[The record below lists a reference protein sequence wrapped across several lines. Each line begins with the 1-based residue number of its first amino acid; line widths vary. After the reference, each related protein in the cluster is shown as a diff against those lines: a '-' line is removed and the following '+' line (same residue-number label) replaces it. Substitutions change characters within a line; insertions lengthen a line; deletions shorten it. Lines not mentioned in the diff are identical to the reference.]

1 MVSFKRRVTA
11 AFSSL
16 FIVLIGLRYYTL
28 AWKLLLSYY
37 LLPWSDDD
45 AYERDADDHT
55 DERHQRR
62 RHAHSRRHRRSDGF
76 DRFREET
83 EEEFARLLDLN
94 SQIITSSEQQ
104 PQHQDRQWRQR
115 EELPEQQQRHV
126 RKSPACHPH
135 FRYLSSSTSW
145 AYSDD
150 AKFKRL
156 YFYHARKAGGTSL
169 AHYFSMVALHH
180 GLEFK
185 HEEWYEAEEPGT
197 NELPTFYVAHL
208 REPVSLQY

>member
-1 MVSFKRRVTA
+1 
-11 AFSSL
+11 
-16 FIVLIGLRYYTL
+16 
-28 AWKLLLSYY
+28 LSYY
-37 LLPWSDDD
+37 LPWRDD
-45 AYERDADDHT
+45 AHERDADEQHHDDHT
-55 DERHQRR
+55 DERYKHR
-62 RHAHSRRHRRSDGF
+62 RHAHSRRHRRDRL

-94 SQIITSSEQQ
+94 SHITSSEQQ
-104 PQHQDRQWRQR
+104 PQHQDRRWRER
-115 EELPEQQQRHV
+115 EERLEQQQRHV

-135 FRYLSSSTSW
+135 FRYLSSNTSW

-180 GLEFK
+180 GLEFE
-185 HEEWYEAEEPGT
+185 HAEWYEAEEPGT
-197 NELPTFYVAHL
+197 HELPTFYVTHL
-208 REPVSLQY
+208 REPVSLH

>member
-1 MVSFKRRVTA
+1 MLLLLYIEV
-11 AFSSL
+11 
-16 FIVLIGLRYYTL
+16 
-28 AWKLLLSYY
+28 WKLLLSY
-37 LLPWSDDD
+37 LPGNDD

-55 DERHQRR
+55 DERYQRR
-62 RHAHSRRHRRSDGF
+62 RQAQKRRHRSDGF

-115 EELPEQQQRHV
+115 EERPEQQQRHV

-135 FRYLSSSTSW
+135 FRYLSSNTSW

-185 HEEWYEAEEPGT
+185 HAEWYEAEEPGT
-197 NELPTFYVAHL
+197 HALPTFYVTHL
-208 REPVSLQY
+208 REPVSLH